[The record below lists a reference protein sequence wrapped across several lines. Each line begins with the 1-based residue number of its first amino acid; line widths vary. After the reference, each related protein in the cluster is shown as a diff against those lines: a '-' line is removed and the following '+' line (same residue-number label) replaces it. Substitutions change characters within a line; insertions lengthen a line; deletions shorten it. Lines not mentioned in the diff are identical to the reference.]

1 MRKEQGGVRNIW
13 MLTRE
18 YSGLAGAGGV
28 KDVVKQL
35 ASALAG
41 WNGRKVS
48 VVVPLYG
55 FMQAREQGF
64 LPLEDPL
71 RPGVN
76 LEYAVN
82 MPYVDIERQ
91 ETVGVWCR
99 RLGRVHV
106 YLLEAARFR
115 EKADVYTYTLAEE
128 ALEPWKK
135 QGAGHVD
142 YFAMNILLQKGA
154 LALMQILNERP
165 DIIHCHDGHTAVLP
179 AMIREIDGLRH
190 FFRGSGVLVTIH
202 NAGVGYHQEVADLDF
217 ARGMTGL
224 SRKSILEN
232 RLGTAF
238 DPFIA
243 AGRHAVLNTVSE
255 NYARELQETE
265 DDQLTGWLGHRL
277 SEMEVVLEGVTNG
290 IDPADFDPRRAEE
303 CGIAAPFDLL
313 AERELAGKEK
323 CKLAMLQKLSGNEIL
338 SGVGQF
344 GHLQPDPDRPLF
356 TFIGRLNDQ
365 KGVDV
370 LISSIRYLLR
380 HDHDFRILLL
390 GSGGTREE
398 EQIISL
404 TEQRENEGRVCFLR
418 GFSPV
423 VANQVYAA
431 GDFFLIPSRYEPC
444 GLTDYIAQLFG
455 NLPIVHYVGGLV
467 KVLDGKTGFTY
478 REDTSDDLVEA
489 VRKAIDCYK
498 SHDCVRRMQKEAVL
512 RIQENHTW
520 DKVMKRYMELYK
532 KARQQRM
539 KRLL

>member
-1 MRKEQGGVRNIW
+1 

-35 ASALAG
+35 AGTLAG
-41 WNGRKVS
+41 WNGRRLS
-48 VVVPLYG
+48 VAMPLYG
-55 FMQAREQGF
+55 FIPAREEGF

-91 ETVGVWCR
+91 ETVGVWHR
-99 RLGRVHV
+99 KLGRVHV
-106 YLLEAARFR
+106 YLLAAERFR

-135 QGAGHVD
+135 QGTGHVD

-154 LALMQILNERP
+154 LALMQILNEQP

-190 FFRGSGVLVTIH
+190 SFRGTGVVVTIH
-202 NAGVGYHQEVADLDF
+202 NAGIGYHQEVADLPF
-217 ARGMTGL
+217 ARGITGL
-224 SRKSILEN
+224 SRRSILEN
-232 RLGTAF
+232 RLGAAF
-238 DPFIA
+238 DPFLA

-255 NYARELQETE
+255 NYARELQETQ
-265 DDQLTGWLGHRL
+265 DDRLTGWLGHRL
-277 SEMEVVLEGVTNG
+277 AEMGIVLEGVTNG

-303 CGIAAPFDLL
+303 CGIAAPFDPL
-313 AERELAGKEK
+313 AERELGGKK
-323 CKLAMLQKLSGNEIL
+323 NCKLAMLQKLSGNEIL
-338 SGVGQF
+338 PGVGQF
-344 GHLQPDPDRPLF
+344 GHLRPDPDRPLF
-356 TFIGRLNDQ
+356 TFIGRLNEQ

-370 LISSIRYLLR
+370 LIGSIRYLLR
-380 HDHDFRILLL
+380 QDGDFRILLL

-404 TEQRENEGRVCFLR
+404 TEQQENQGRVCFLR

-423 VANQVYAA
+423 AANQVYAA

-455 NLPIVHYVGGLV
+455 NLPIVHSVGGLV
-467 KVLDGKTGFTY
+467 KVLEGKTGFTY
-478 REDTSDDLVEA
+478 REDTREDLVEA
-489 VRKAIDCYK
+489 VRRAIDCYK
-498 SHDCVRRMQKEAVL
+498 SPGCVRRMQKEAVL

-520 DKVMKRYMELYK
+520 DKVMKRYMQLYK

-539 KRLL
+539 AQIL